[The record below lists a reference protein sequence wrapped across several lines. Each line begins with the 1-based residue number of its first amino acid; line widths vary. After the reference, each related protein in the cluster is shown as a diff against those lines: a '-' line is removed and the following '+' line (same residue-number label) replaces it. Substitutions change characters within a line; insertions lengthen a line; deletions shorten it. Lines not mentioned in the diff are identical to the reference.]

1 MRQKEER
8 IAVLEEALTES
19 VTIAAEREE
28 LLAQH
33 AETSENAAQKL
44 EEMESEVE
52 RNHVETAITNTKNAS
67 LMMALNENE
76 ILLSFYKTERQRMLE
91 ELLEMR

>member
-1 MRQKEER
+1 M
-8 IAVLEEALTES
+8 
-19 VTIAAEREE
+19 
-28 LLAQH
+28 LAQH
-33 AETSENAAQKL
+33 AETSDNAAQKL

-67 LMMALNENE
+67 LMMALNEND

-91 ELLEMR
+91 ELLEMRLVFNSWIYRTHRNKL